1 MFLFGTA
8 SVGRCS
14 ISFLYLMELLPKAQQ
29 VLVGTSLQ
37 VMNSLV
43 IVIACVYFSKIS
55 KNWIWL
61 EIIACIL
68 GVISMVGCYFLPESP
83 KFLISRKRYN
93 EARAAINWIAKFNCQ
108 REQFNS
114 QFDREVIDRKT
125 GMGWGQSD
133 ASSFHSV
140 EQNNANCMLFYL
152 FNIYRSTKSIAQ
164 IT

>member
-14 ISFLYLMELLPKAQQ
+14 ISFLFLMELLPKAQQ

-61 EIIACIL
+61 EIMGCIL
-68 GVISMVGCYFLPESP
+68 GITSMIGCYFLPESP

-93 EARAAINWIAKFNCQ
+93 EARASINWIAKFNYQ
-108 REQFNS
+108 KEYFNS
-114 QFDREVIDRKT
+114 YFDREVIDQNPRK
-125 GMGWGQSD
+125 GQGQSD
-133 ASSFHSV
+133 ASSILTV
-140 EQNNANCMLFYL
+140 DQNKSNYL
-152 FNIYRSTKSIAQ
+152 PNLQLRSPK
-164 IT
+164 